1 MKKLFAM
8 LAMTLALAGCDK
20 LAATPPSFTATDVT
34 GLGYARDFKLFD
46 HNGKARSL
54 ADFRGK
60 VVVVFFGF
68 TQCPDVCPTT
78 MAEMAQ
84 VMNVLGEQS
93 KQVQVLFVT
102 VDPERDTQQLLQQYV
117 PAFHPSFLGLRGD
130 AAATDAVAQEFKVFR
145 AKVPGKTPGS
155 YSMDHTAAS
164 YVFDKE
170 GKVRLYVRPGQG
182 PEAIAADIKQLL

>member
-1 MKKLFAM
+1 MKKLFAI
-8 LAMTLALAGCDK
+8 LAMALALAACDK
-20 LAATPPSFTATDVT
+20 LVDKPPSFTATDVT
-34 GLGYARDFKLFD
+34 GLGYARDFKLTD
-46 HNGKARSL
+46 HNGKERSL

-60 VVVVFFGF
+60 VVVLFFGF

-84 VMNVLGEQS
+84 VMSVLGEQS
-93 KQVQVLFVT
+93 KDVQVLFVT
-102 VDPERDTQQLLQQYV
+102 VDPERDTQELLQQYV

-130 AAATDAVAQEFKVFR
+130 VAATDAVAKEFKVFH
-145 AKVPGKTPGS
+145 AKVAGKTPET
-155 YSMDHTAAS
+155 YTMDHTAAS
-164 YVFDKE
+164 FVFDKE

>member
-1 MKKLFAM
+1 MKKLFAI
-8 LAMTLALAGCDK
+8 LAMALALGACDK
-20 LAATPPSFTATDVT
+20 LASKPPSFTATDVT
-34 GLGYARDFKLFD
+34 GLGYARDFKLTD
-46 HNGKARSL
+46 HHGKARSL

-60 VVVVFFGF
+60 VVVMFFGF

-84 VMNVLGEQS
+84 AMNVLGPQA
-93 KQVQVLFVT
+93 KDVQVLFVT
-102 VDPERDTQQLLQQYV
+102 VDPERDTQELLQQYV

-130 AAATDAVAQEFKVFR
+130 AAATEAVAKEFKVFHS
-145 AKVPGKTPGS
+145 KVPGKTPGS
-155 YSMDHTAAS
+155 YSVDHTAAS
-164 YVFDKE
+164 YVFDKD